1 MFAIIIT
8 ITSSIARQ
16 TSMSV
21 FVTFIQWDYPEK
33 SRSELKYFSFMYVVV
48 EMQRVLYLCSTLS
61 LRRIYSVDVR

>member
-1 MFAIIIT
+1 
-8 ITSSIARQ
+8 
-16 TSMSV
+16 MSV